1 MWSSDTVE
9 WIDIE
14 LTSYCNINCP
24 GCFRQ
29 VKRSQV
35 DNILDKDVM
44 TLEQIKKWITKKEVL
59 ELSNFYNN
67 EYGEYLKSLI

>member
-14 LTSYCNINCP
+14 LTSYCNIDCP

-29 VKRSQV
+29 VKR
-35 DNILDKDVM
+35 NKLNNNLDKDVL
-44 TLEQIKKWITKKEVL
+44 TL
-59 ELSNFYNN
+59 
-67 EYGEYLKSLI
+67 